1 METLPSY
8 DVFLSLKINAEGG
21 GRTPEY
27 EWGMQLYYDLREMG
41 YKVFFSP
48 QVLRTTNSDWEPYIY
63 RAIQTCRIM
72 LVLTSSIDN
81 ANSPWVRNEWRR
93 ILSRIQNTPAGE
105 RSPVYRVIAKD
116 MNCVPPLLSGKQV
129 LLHGDMHL
137 LGLIE
142 SAVKEACAAPEET
155 ESPTAGLIQV
165 PQSIRNIRNI
175 PLLKELLRDAGFTN
189 IRDFPLHDMEG
200 ADGYPWK
207 EGALASIMIAGEDY
221 AFDGNTRYFD
231 PGTPILVTYHSL
243 AKDSI
248 SENERTTSES
258 QTAADWFTLGLN
270 AYNTQNYTEAVKWY
284 RKAAE
289 QGNADAQNNLG
300 FCYSKG
306 YGITQSRAE
315 AIKWYRKAAE
325 QGNAAAQNNLGDC
338 YYYGRSVAQDYI
350 EAVRWYR
357 MAAEQGDAVAQN
369 NLGFCYSKGYGVLQS
384 RTESI
389 NWYCKAAEQGNTDAQ
404 ANLRKLGFKF

>member
-1 METLPSY
+1 M
-8 DVFLSLKINAEGG
+8 
-21 GRTPEY
+21 
-27 EWGMQLYYDLREMG
+27 
-41 YKVFFSP
+41 
-48 QVLRTTNSDWEPYIY
+48 
-63 RAIQTCRIM
+63 
-72 LVLTSSIDN
+72 
-81 ANSPWVRNEWRR
+81 
-93 ILSRIQNTPAGE
+93 
-105 RSPVYRVIAKD
+105 
-116 MNCVPPLLSGKQV
+116 PPLLSGKQV

-189 IRDFPLHDMEG
+189 VRDFPLHDMDG

-221 AFDGNTRYFD
+221 NFEGDARYFD
-231 PGTPILVTYHSL
+231 PGMPILVTYHSL

-258 QTAADWFTLGLN
+258 KTPADWFTLGLN

-369 NLGFCYSKGYGVLQS
+369 NLGFCYSKGYGITQGRAEAAKWYRKAAKQGNVAAQNNLGDCYFGGRGVVQNFAEAVKWYRKAAEQGSAVAQNNLGFCYSKGYGVLQS